1 MCLKFMRHAC
11 IAGSSMLHLPLY
23 YVRLTELLQEIVIER
38 ATYVL
43 GLERRLLMSL
53 PSFAE
58 QPAPTAKGRNRL
70 QMTPYSAPLTAVSI
84 KIITR
89 AESSK
94 YLIFCVLF
102 SGFCDKWRK
111 LTCLKYR
118 AGHIQYY
125 LTALV
130 VVVAAL
136 VLG

>member
-1 MCLKFMRHAC
+1 
-11 IAGSSMLHLPLY
+11 
-23 YVRLTELLQEIVIER
+23 
-38 ATYVL
+38 
-43 GLERRLLMSL
+43 MSL
-53 PSFAE
+53 PSLAE

-70 QMTPYSAPLTAVSI
+70 QMTPYSAPLTSVSI

-111 LTCLKYR
+111 LTCFKYR
-118 AGHIQYY
+118 AGHIHY

-130 VVVAAL
+130 VVIAAL